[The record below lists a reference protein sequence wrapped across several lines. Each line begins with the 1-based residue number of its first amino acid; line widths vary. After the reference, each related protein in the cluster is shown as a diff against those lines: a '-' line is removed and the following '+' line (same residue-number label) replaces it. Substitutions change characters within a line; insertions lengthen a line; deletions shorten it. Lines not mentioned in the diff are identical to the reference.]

1 MGYKHVVPEIILKIF
16 KSNQKLKIQGKG
28 LNSRSFCYI
37 DDFVSAF
44 NLILKKGKHKNIYNI
59 GTQEEIRIRDLV
71 KRIISISDDF
81 YKMHVRLKHSF
92 WNRNPNK
99 SIWGGSITSA
109 LDPFFPV
116 MMKQILLRRGIPTDF
131 LSKAVHVE
139 FIKQV
144 ETHIFFQFK
153 ITESE
158 VIEAEK
164 ILQNDGSYNN
174 WHSVNGI
181 DINGN
186 ICVKG
191 KIQIYLRKK

>member
-1 MGYKHVVPEIILKIF
+1 MQVI
-16 KSNQKLKIQGKG
+16 
-28 LNSRSFCYI
+28 
-37 DDFVSAF
+37 
-44 NLILKKGKHKNIYNI
+44 
-59 GTQEEIRIRDLV
+59 
-71 KRIISISDDF
+71 
-81 YKMHVRLKHSF
+81 LKHSF

-116 MMKQILLRRGIPTDF
+116 MMKQIILRRGIRTDF

-153 ITESE
+153 ITKT
-158 VIEAEK
+158 EAIKVEK
-164 ILQNDGSYNN
+164 ILNDDGKYEG

-181 DINGN
+181 DADGNVCVNGK
-186 ICVKG
+186 V
-191 KIQIYLRKK
+191 QVYLRKR